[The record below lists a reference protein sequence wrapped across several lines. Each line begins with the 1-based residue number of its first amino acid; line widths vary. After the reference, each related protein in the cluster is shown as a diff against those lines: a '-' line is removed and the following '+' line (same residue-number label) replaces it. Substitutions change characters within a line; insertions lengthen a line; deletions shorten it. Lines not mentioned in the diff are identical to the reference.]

1 MKNVAA
7 RGFSVLSA
15 IFLLVVLSALAA
27 FIVRVASTQH
37 VGSALDVQGA
47 RVYQAAR
54 AGIEWG
60 LYRVNATAAY
70 NFSYGS
76 PATVVGAVHPNLR
89 SCTGASGSFTT
100 LGFTVTVSCTRTP
113 VDDTPANNPNA
124 SPAVYTIISTAC
136 NQPAAG
142 GACPNTAP
150 GALYVERRFE
160 VSF

>member
-1 MKNVAA
+1 MTARLL

-27 FIVRVASTQH
+27 FIVNVASSQH
-37 VGSALDVQGA
+37 MGSALDVQGA

-60 LYRVNATAAY
+60 LYQVNSTADY
-70 NFSYGS
+70 NFSYGTS
-76 PATVVGAVHPNLR
+76 AAAVDTAHPNLR
-89 SCTGASGSFTT
+89 SCASASGSFVT

-124 SPAVYTIISTAC
+124 SPAVYTIVSTAC
-136 NQPAAG
+136 NQPTAG
-142 GACPNTAP
+142 GACPNPAP